1 MILSSQEAANCSWHN
16 FRELYDR
23 NRLIFF
29 NIDTFHDSKVT
40 LSVFNLHIT
49 FHKVHGVTGS
59 SKQLFI
65 ESVSMTDQTFL
76 QKKKTSYRN
85 ILMTNWVN
93 FKLMPNILLRLHF
106 KNKLEKVKSTRL
118 IFLQHQFP
126 LNGVRT
132 FVKLDGNPTI
142 VQTGNKGLVYFL

>member
-76 QKKKTSYRN
+76 QKKKLPT
-85 ILMTNWVN
+85 
-93 FKLMPNILLRLHF
+93 
-106 KNKLEKVKSTRL
+106 E
-118 IFLQHQFP
+118 IF
-126 LNGVRT
+126 
-132 FVKLDGNPTI
+132 
-142 VQTGNKGLVYFL
+142 